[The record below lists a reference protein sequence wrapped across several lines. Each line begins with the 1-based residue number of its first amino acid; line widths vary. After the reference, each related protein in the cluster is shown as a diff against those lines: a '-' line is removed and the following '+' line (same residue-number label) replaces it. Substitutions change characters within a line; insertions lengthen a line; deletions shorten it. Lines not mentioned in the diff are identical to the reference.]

1 MGALL
6 DERELGSWKGFL
18 RIHQRVVARLDAELI
33 ERHDLPLT
41 SYEVLMQLADAP
53 DGRMRMSAIADGLLL
68 SRSGLTRLVDRL
80 ERSGLVERAPC
91 PDDARG
97 TLAVLTAEGRGR
109 IEAARPDHL
118 AGVRRHFLS
127 QLDASEQE
135 ELAELWRR
143 IGAELDESASARR
156 SAEPSGVL

>member
-1 MGALL
+1 MAALL

-18 RIHQRVVARLDAELI
+18 RTHQRIVARLDAELI

-41 SYEVLMQLADAP
+41 SYEVLMQLADAA
-53 DGRMRMSAIADGLLL
+53 DGQMRMSAIADGLLL

-80 ERSGLVERAPC
+80 ERRGLVDREPC

-97 TLAVLTAEGRGR
+97 TLAVLTPSGRER

-118 AGVRRHFLS
+118 AGVRRHFLD
-127 QLDASEQE
+127 LLGTGEQE

-143 IGAELDESASARR
+143 IGAELDESLPR
-156 SAEPSGVL
+156 SAEPNGAPGA